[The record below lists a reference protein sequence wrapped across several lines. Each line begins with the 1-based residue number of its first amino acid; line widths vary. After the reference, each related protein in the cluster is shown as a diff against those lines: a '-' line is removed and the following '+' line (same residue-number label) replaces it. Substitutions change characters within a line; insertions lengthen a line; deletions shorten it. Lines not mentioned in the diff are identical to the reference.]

1 MAGSPATPE
10 GRGCAR
16 DGRVNF
22 KRSRSRAGRGRQ
34 NGGTARLRLEDQ
46 APVKVAKLPKT
57 SRR

>member
-22 KRSRSRAGRGRQ
+22 KRSRSKQ
-34 NGGTARLRLEDQ
+34 GGMMFVAVGVILTAMRLM
-46 APVKVAKLPKT
+46 PHP
-57 SRR
+57 